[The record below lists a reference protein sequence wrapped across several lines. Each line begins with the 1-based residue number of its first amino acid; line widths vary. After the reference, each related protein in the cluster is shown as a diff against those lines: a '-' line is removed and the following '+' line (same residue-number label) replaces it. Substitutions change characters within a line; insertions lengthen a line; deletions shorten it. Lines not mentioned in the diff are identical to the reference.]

1 MKIINNADV
10 LSLIEMKTVLESL
23 EATYRAFFEGRAV
36 CRPRVDIEIPTTTP
50 GKLFRWGTMEGG
62 MQGGYFAIRCKSDI
76 IHYEQ
81 GPQGQTQE
89 KYCVEP
95 GTFCGFILLFS
106 TENAEPLA
114 LINDGAI
121 QHMRV
126 AADSAIGIKYASRQD
141 SETIGL
147 LGSGGMARD
156 HLRAV
161 MHVRPIRHVKVFSP
175 TEANRI
181 AFAQEMGRE
190 LGLEIEPVTT
200 PERAVAGTDIVMG
213 VTDARHPVIKPE
225 YLEPGQHVVNIG
237 GGGGIPSEVQARITR
252 YLRFGN
258 TPSPIGWSDRVFDDE
273 YLTFR
278 ATPPGYTSDESNNRA
293 HGEMM
298 PDRLIRLSDIML
310 GGAVARTASDITYSE
325 RGNLQGNQFHPLA
338 GYLYE
343 QAMAQGR
350 GRDIPTEWWL
360 QDIRN

>member
-10 LSLIEMKTVLESL
+10 LSLIDMKTVLTCL
-23 EATYRAFFEGRAV
+23 EDTYRAFFEGRAV

-50 GKLFRWGTMEGG
+50 GKLYRWGTMEGG

-76 IHYEQ
+76 IYYEQ
-81 GPQGQTQE
+81 GPQGATQE

-106 TENAEPLA
+106 TENGEPLA

-126 AADSAIGIKYASRQD
+126 AADSAIGIKYASRED

-161 MHVRPIRHVKVFSP
+161 RHVRPIRHVKVFSP
-175 TEANRI
+175 TVANRLK
-181 AFAQEMGRE
+181 FADEMSRE
-190 LGLEIEPVTT
+190 LDLEIIPVDT
-200 PERAVAGTDIVMG
+200 PEQAVSGVDIIMG
-213 VTDARHPVIKPE
+213 VTDARRPVLRPE

-237 GGGGIPSEVQARITR
+237 GGGGIPPEVQARVTR

-258 TPSPIGWSDRVFDDE
+258 TPSPVGWSDHLFDDE

-278 ATPPGYTSDESNNRA
+278 ATPPGYVTDEHTTRA

-298 PDRLIRLSDIML
+298 PDRLVRLSDIML
-310 GGAVARTASDITYSE
+310 GGALARTPSDITYSE

-343 QAMAQGR
+343 QAIATGLGR
-350 GRDIPTEWWL
+350 EIPTEWWL